1 MTTEIN
7 TMIQELDRIDALC
20 HKKDELQ
27 IALGLADGEKDNR
40 DIKALNNKNKK
51 ARAFQTQRSAKLPQ
65 LNHGINL
72 EGDNAPTAVKPWR
85 EPLVLFDK
93 KANAW
98 IPKKHYSNDLIRDFV
113 VSWLFVAF
121 LIGLIVSAVL
131 LATTSAYS
139 AYIMFCIFGFGF
151 IASGIACLLLYSSI
165 EFNDEWVEGI
175 KRRHVGKEQYDEKVK
190 EWEDATKNYISE
202 FCKNDHANVIDT
214 LIASVEKY
222 DKDFLGMV
230 ADCETTLEALDDE
243 YRHQLQESYYT
254 YEADIA
260 AIKADIAE
268 NEKELS
274 AITLIHPDLFRKAA
288 KISAVLKMYRA
299 ESLPG
304 AINIVFDDERREAE
318 EAERRAEAER
328 RERLLE
334 QQIRENRFAA
344 EEAAREMRQHNEAM
358 EKQAQEAQR
367 KADLQRERDNQA
379 AENLLKQRKKAASD
393 RCYHCAN
400 SSCSLRVRSSFY
412 NTGDVCPNYRPK

>member
-20 HKKDELQ
+20 NKKDDLQ
-27 IALGLADGEKDNR
+27 ASLWLVGNDKSSKDEE
-40 DIKALNNKNKK
+40 ALNEKEEK
-51 ARAFQTQRSAKLPQ
+51 AKDFQTQRSTKLQQ

-72 EGDNAPTAVKPWR
+72 EGDNAPVAVKTW
-85 EPLVLFDK
+85 EESIVGFDK
-93 KANAW
+93 SVGTGMWVPINY
-98 IPKKHYSNDLIRDFV
+98 KKFSLLYVLSLVISWLGFLSLITFIVTSLFGLFWLQFV
-113 VSWLFVAF
+113 VIPLGIGCLFLSNF
-121 LIGLIVSAVL
+121 
-131 LATTSAYS
+131 
-139 AYIMFCIFGFGF
+139 
-151 IASGIACLLLYSSI
+151 
-165 EFNDEWVEGI
+165 
-175 KRRHVGKEQYDEKVK
+175 VGKVRSVAEDVKIRNESKAVYDEKVK
-190 EWEDATKNYISE
+190 EFDEATKNYFSE
-202 FCKNDHANVIDT
+202 FCKKDHSTVIET
-214 LIASVEKY
+214 LIASAEKY
-222 DKDFLGMV
+222 DKDFLDMV
-230 ADCETTLEALDDE
+230 ADCEAALEKFDEE
-243 YRHQLQESYYT
+243 YRSKLEENQKN
-254 YEADIA
+254 YEVQAA

-274 AITLIHPDLFRKAA
+274 AVTLIHPDLFRKAA

-299 ESLPG
+299 ESLSG
-304 AINIVFDDERREAE
+304 AINIVFEDERREAE

-328 RERLLE
+328 REQLLE
-334 QQIRENRFAA
+334 QQIRENRLAA

>member
-20 HKKDELQ
+20 NKKDDLQ
-27 IALGLADGEKDNR
+27 SSLWLVGNDKSSKDEE
-40 DIKALNNKNKK
+40 ALNEKEEK
-51 ARAFQTQRSAKLPQ
+51 AKGFQTQRSTKLQQ

-72 EGDNAPTAVKPWR
+72 EGDNAPVAVKTW
-85 EPLVLFDK
+85 EESIVGFDK
-93 KANAW
+93 SVGTGMWVPINY
-98 IPKKHYSNDLIRDFV
+98 KKFSLLYVLSLVISWLGFLSLITFIVTSLFGLFWLQFV
-113 VSWLFVAF
+113 VIPLGIGCLFLSNF
-121 LIGLIVSAVL
+121 
-131 LATTSAYS
+131 
-139 AYIMFCIFGFGF
+139 
-151 IASGIACLLLYSSI
+151 
-165 EFNDEWVEGI
+165 
-175 KRRHVGKEQYDEKVK
+175 VGKVRSVAEDAKIRNESKAVYDEKVK
-190 EWEDATKNYISE
+190 EFDEATKNYFSE
-202 FCKNDHANVIDT
+202 FCKKDHSTVIET
-214 LIASVEKY
+214 LIASAEKY
-222 DKDFLGMV
+222 DKDFLDMV
-230 ADCETTLEALDDE
+230 ADCEAALEKFDEE
-243 YRHQLQESYYT
+243 YRSKLEENQKN
-254 YEADIA
+254 YEVQAA

-274 AITLIHPDLFRKAA
+274 AVTLIHPDLFRKAA

-299 ESLPG
+299 ESLSG
-304 AINIVFDDERREAE
+304 AINIVFEDERREAE

-328 RERLLE
+328 REQLLE
-334 QQIRENRFAA
+334 QQIRENRLAA

>member
-20 HKKDELQ
+20 NKKDDLQ
-27 IALGLADGEKDNR
+27 ASLWLVGNDKSSKDEE
-40 DIKALNNKNKK
+40 ALNEKEEK
-51 ARAFQTQRSAKLPQ
+51 AKDFQTQRSTKLQQ

-72 EGDNAPTAVKPWR
+72 EGDNAPVAVKTW
-85 EPLVLFDK
+85 EESIVGFDK
-93 KANAW
+93 SVGTGMWVPINY
-98 IPKKHYSNDLIRDFV
+98 KKFSLLYVLSLVISWLGFLSLITFIVTSLFGLFWLQFV
-113 VSWLFVAF
+113 VIPLGIGCLFLSNF
-121 LIGLIVSAVL
+121 
-131 LATTSAYS
+131 
-139 AYIMFCIFGFGF
+139 
-151 IASGIACLLLYSSI
+151 
-165 EFNDEWVEGI
+165 
-175 KRRHVGKEQYDEKVK
+175 VGKVRSVAEDAKIRNESKAVYDEKVK
-190 EWEDATKNYISE
+190 EFDEATKNYFSE
-202 FCKNDHANVIDT
+202 FCKKDHSTVIET
-214 LIASVEKY
+214 LIASAEKY
-222 DKDFLGMV
+222 DKDFLDMV
-230 ADCETTLEALDDE
+230 ADCEAALEKFDEE
-243 YRHQLQESYYT
+243 YRSKLEENQKN
-254 YEADIA
+254 YEVQAA

-274 AITLIHPDLFRKAA
+274 AVTLIHPDLFRKAA

-299 ESLPG
+299 ESLSG
-304 AINIVFDDERREAE
+304 AINIVFEDERREAE

-328 RERLLE
+328 REQLLE
-334 QQIRENRFAA
+334 QQIRENRLAA